1 MPEAGDSEAPLD
13 RSVVDVLL
21 ALGAD
26 LPGFGDELTGDFVSA
41 VERHTSGMR
50 DAVRAGRGADLG
62 FAAHSLRGSCGILGA
77 RRMARLCDEIE
88 KTAAEGELS
97 DALPRI
103 EGLER
108 EYRSVK
114 SALDEAVR
122 AAQAKRA

>member
-1 MPEAGDSEAPLD
+1 VPEEDSAATLD

-26 LPGFGDELTGDFVSA
+26 TPGFDDELTGDFVSA
-41 VERHTSGMR
+41 VERHTGGMR
-50 DAVRAGRGADLG
+50 DAVRSGRGEDLR
-62 FAAHSLRGSCGILGA
+62 FAAHALRGSCGILGA

-88 KTAAEGELS
+88 KTAAEGPLA

-108 EYRSVK
+108 EYPAVK
-114 SALDEAVR
+114 RALDEAIR
-122 AAQAKRA
+122 AARAPKA